1 VKNKSWRRF
10 LRGASLQRD
19 FEELRDLAIRYVKE
33 ETIKP
38 LKDLGRFV
46 LWGTIGSVFVGFGAV
61 LLLLGSLRYLQ
72 WQFPGPRRIPLV
84 AALRHRR
91 GALPRRHGPDR
102 LAHRERHG
110 QTSLESH
117 QVTERSATRDVNW
130 RPPCAPCC
138 PNKASDR

>member
-1 VKNKSWRRF
+1 MKNKSWRRF

-46 LWGTIGSVFVGFGAV
+46 LWGTIGSVFVAFGAV

-72 WQFPGPRRIPLV
+72 WQFPVLDGSLSWLPYVMV
-84 AALRHRR
+84 AALAVVVMGLTAWRIVSGTAKRR
-91 GALPRRHGPDR
+91 LK
-102 LAHRERHG
+102 
-110 QTSLESH
+110 
-117 QVTERSATRDVNW
+117 VT
-130 RPPCAPCC
+130 
-138 PNKASDR
+138 K

>member
-19 FEELRDLAIRYVKE
+19 FEELRDLFVCYVKE

-38 LKDLGRFV
+38 LKDLGRFL

-72 WQFPGPRRIPLV
+72 WQFPVLDGSLSWLPYVIVSALALVVIALTAWRIVSGTAKRRV
-84 AALRHRR
+84 KVS
-91 GALPRRHGPDR
+91 
-102 LAHRERHG
+102 E
-110 QTSLESH
+110 
-117 QVTERSATRDVNW
+117 
-130 RPPCAPCC
+130 
-138 PNKASDR
+138 

>member
-46 LWGTIGSVFVGFGAV
+46 LWGTIGSVFVAFGAV

-72 WQFPGPRRIPLV
+72 WQFPVLDGSLSWLPYVMV
-84 AALRHRR
+84 AALAVVVMGLTAWRIVSGTAKRR
-91 GALPRRHGPDR
+91 LK
-102 LAHRERHG
+102 
-110 QTSLESH
+110 
-117 QVTERSATRDVNW
+117 VT
-130 RPPCAPCC
+130 
-138 PNKASDR
+138 K